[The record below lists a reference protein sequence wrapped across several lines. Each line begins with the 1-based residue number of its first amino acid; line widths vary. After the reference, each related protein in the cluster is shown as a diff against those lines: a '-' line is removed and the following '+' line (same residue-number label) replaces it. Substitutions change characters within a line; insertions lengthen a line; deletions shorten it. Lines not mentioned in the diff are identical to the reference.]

1 MSRGTNGLEAMN
13 ADEAVR
19 LTQKLISIPSPLWQ
33 ESEIARW
40 IGVWMSER
48 DFEVE
53 LQAVPLRDGRVTH
66 QTIGTLKGDGTGPN
80 LMLCGHT
87 DTSDWNGRPYR
98 EEEWRHDPWSGE
110 ISNGRVYGLGAI
122 NMKAGLAAIMV
133 AADWVR
139 RSGRSLKGDL
149 IVAAVAAE
157 TGGGVGAIHLCGTG
171 LRPDYCIVTEA
182 GNLDV
187 GVISTGYVQGKILV
201 KGEFKA
207 RVPYVNPIEK
217 AALLIDRVGQSYAP
231 LRSRKDGGWI
241 TFDPHPLIPGYPRM
255 SFRGISHFQDVT
267 ELEFDLRIVPGMT
280 EETVVSDL
288 LGLLSGIAAED
299 PGFSAE
305 LVVPLSK
312 GQPNMPARAATDADL
327 PLVVELVKAH
337 RHVSGSEP
345 VIGAGHRIGAT
356 SDACHFKG
364 VGIQCVEYGPGFIPT
379 WPMVDECIEI
389 AQVETA
395 TRVLAEAALRLV
407 AADGYATQGGTS

>member
-1 MSRGTNGLEAMN
+1 MD
-13 ADEAVR
+13 ADEAVH

-33 ESEIARW
+33 ESEIATW
-40 IGVWMSER
+40 IGEWMSER

-53 LQAVPLRDGRVTH
+53 VQAVPLRDGRVTH
-66 QTIGTLKGDGTGPN
+66 QAIGTLRGDGTGPN

-110 ISNGRVYGLGAI
+110 ISSGFIYGLGAI

-157 TGGGVGAIHLCGTG
+157 TGGGVGAIHLCGTE
-171 LRPDYCIVTEA
+171 LRPDFCIVTEA
-182 GNLDV
+182 ANLDV
-187 GVISTGYVQGKILV
+187 CVISTGYVQGQIVV

-207 RVPYVNPIEK
+207 RVPYINPIEK

-231 LRSRKDGGWI
+231 LLSRKNGGWI
-241 TFDPHPLIPGYPRM
+241 TFDPHPLLPGYPRM
-255 SFRGISHFQDVT
+255 SIRGISHFQDVT
-267 ELEFDLRIVPGMT
+267 ELEFDLRIIPGMT
-280 EETVVSDL
+280 EETVVSDFRN
-288 LGLLSGIAAED
+288 LLSGIAAED
-299 PGFSAE
+299 PDFSAE
-305 LVVPLSK
+305 LEVPLSK
-312 GQPNMPARAATDADL
+312 SRPNMPARAATDEDL
-327 PLVVELVKAH
+327 PLVVELVEAH
-337 RHVSGSEP
+337 RQISGSDP
-345 VIGAGHRIGAT
+345 VVGAGHRIGAT

-407 AADGYATQGGTS
+407 ASEEHETMGGTS